1 MRAAAA
7 ILPVL
12 LALAAAPSAGAPAR
26 GETLHLTG
34 RVADAEGRPL
44 AGLAVVLTAS
54 RTYFSLRHMQSAEA
68 SARTV
73 SAATG
78 ADGRYALD
86 WTWDDHYNH
95 FELEVGLPVGRPAA
109 GPASSGA
116 RGARLDARLD
126 AHLDAR
132 LEVLARE
139 DLSDRLA
146 NGAAGGEVATPF
158 TLRNG
163 AYVEK
168 VRRFVAGLASDDE
181 RRVYGEMGHP
191 DEVKSVRFP
200 DHDEVS
206 WWYFESGKVY
216 RFESGRLAQV
226 VPFDPVKPF

>member
-1 MRAAAA
+1 VRAAAA
-7 ILPVL
+7 LLPVL
-12 LALAAAPSAGAPAR
+12 LALAAAPPAGALAR

-44 AGLAVVLTAS
+44 SGLAVVLTAS

-73 SAATG
+73 SSATG

-109 GPASSGA
+109 SSGA
-116 RGARLDARLD
+116 RGAR
-126 AHLDAR
+126 LDAR

-146 NGAAGGEVATPF
+146 SGAAGSEVATPF
-158 TLRNG
+158 TLQNG

-168 VRRFVAGLASDDE
+168 VRRFVAGIASDDE

-200 DHDEVS
+200 DHDEIS

-226 VPFDPVKPF
+226 IPFDPVKPF